1 MLYID
6 FYFQNLN
13 FNIYSMKYLK
23 KFNENIAQRHLKV
36 HEVLKDIF
44 AELIDDSSIQVEIT
58 LESVNKILLEV
69 KPWTKTQSMAT
80 EMTTEEMVTR
90 YEKYLELAKDIE
102 VCYKRAC
109 DELPDVKGQLMV
121 SVDNRIYMYFNLPAD
136 PMTTMKWTDVDHMS
150 DEELFRDID

>member
-1 MLYID
+1 
-6 FYFQNLN
+6 
-13 FNIYSMKYLK
+13 MKYLK

>member
-1 MLYID
+1 
-6 FYFQNLN
+6 
-13 FNIYSMKYLK
+13 MKYLK

-102 VCYKRAC
+102 VCYKRAI

-121 SVDNRIYMYFNLPAD
+121 AVDNRIYMYFNLPVD

-150 DEELFRDID
+150 DEELFRDIE

>member
-1 MLYID
+1 
-6 FYFQNLN
+6 
-13 FNIYSMKYLK
+13 MKYLK

-102 VCYKRAC
+102 VCYKRAI

-121 SVDNRIYMYFNLPAD
+121 AVDNRIYMYFNLPAD